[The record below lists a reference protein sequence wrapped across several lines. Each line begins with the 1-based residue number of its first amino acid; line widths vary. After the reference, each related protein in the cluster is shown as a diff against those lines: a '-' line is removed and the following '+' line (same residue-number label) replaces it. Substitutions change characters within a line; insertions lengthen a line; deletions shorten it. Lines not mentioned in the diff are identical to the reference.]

1 MEAFEQLRT
10 CRPTFIFMGVGV
22 GVCAVPSPFQEFDL
36 RRSNFERGL
45 NISKAFN
52 ANQTDFWV
60 RKGGGGEGRLGA
72 MQGKFMQ
79 NPGGLRSPVATN
91 EAWTLVVVTSGREA
105 LTTPTRTW
113 INTLTRPHGCLPLG
127 S

>member
-1 MEAFEQLRT
+1 
-10 CRPTFIFMGVGV
+10 
-22 GVCAVPSPFQEFDL
+22 
-36 RRSNFERGL
+36 
-45 NISKAFN
+45 
-52 ANQTDFWV
+52 
-60 RKGGGGEGRLGA
+60 